1 MRTLREWFW
10 RVMSQLRRRELDRQ
24 SIAEMRFHL
33 DTEIEAGIRRG
44 LTREQAEREA
54 HLRAGHIAAALEDVR
69 DERSLGWLDGA
80 WMDLRHAWSGL
91 RRRPAFL
98 FAAGGALTAAVA
110 INTLIFTVV
119 NGVILRPLPYPAPE
133 RLVRVFEMS
142 PRNPKFSMSIFNYL
156 EDKLA
161 TRTLASI
168 GLYTRD
174 DLQLMHQDK
183 PERLATVRITDDFL
197 PTLGV
202 SPALG
207 RNFLPAEMRR
217 GVHVVILSHTL
228 WKSRFHAD
236 PQIVGKTI
244 RLDRDSWTIVGV
256 LPAGFQHVGGDY
268 RSPLQGDTVALW
280 APLGLD
286 LRESWQRNWH
296 FTNAVARLKPDVTRK
311 AAEEDLNRIMD
322 DLARRFPNAY
332 SGKRARLEPLSSEV
346 VGRSRLTVEIIAAA
360 GALVLLVACINIA
373 GLSVARVLAR
383 KQELAIRQALGGSTW
398 RLIRAVLSESFIVGI
413 LGGLLGLGIAVALL
427 PVLHLVIPSNFPRLH
442 EIRFSFAAA
451 GFALTCA
458 LLTSAIAGLI
468 PALRQIGGDPRENL
482 SEDNRMTSGAQ
493 RITSLRGGLVAAEVA
508 LSCILCFGAGLLV
521 RSARLLDARD
531 HGFAPSG
538 VLTFQ
543 LVLPDKAYGKPQ
555 QISAFYS
562 EIVNRWK
569 SIPGV
574 RAAGLATNVPW
585 TGYDEN
591 TSFDIVGRPAR
602 AGESEQARFQSADSG
617 FLNALRFRLVSGRWI
632 EPGDQASAPLI
643 VVVNEALAKRYFD
656 NGNPIGQYL
665 DLFGEKR
672 RIAGVVADVRD
683 RPSDAAAEP
692 AFWFPVG
699 QVPFSSVTAVLRTDG
714 NPLMLVSAARAA
726 LESLDR
732 ELPMAEVKTMDDVT
746 AVALAE
752 RHFALWLCEAFAALA
767 MALAAIGMYGMLT
780 YLVEQRRREI
790 GLRLALGSTRPGVL
804 WLVLSNGVKLATFGI
819 VAGLLISPV
828 AGRALSSMLY
838 GVSVWDVPSFLAA
851 PMIILLVTCFGS
863 LPPGWAA
870 ARTEPMKAL
879 REQ

>member
-1 MRTLREWFW
+1 MRTMREWFW
-10 RVMSQLRRRELDRQ
+10 RVLSQFRRRELDRQ
-24 SIAEMRFHL
+24 SVAEMRFHL
-33 DTEIEAGIRRG
+33 DAEIEAGIRRG
-44 LTREQAEREA
+44 LSRDQAEREA
-54 HLRAGHIAAALEDVR
+54 HLRAGHIATALEDVR
-69 DERSLGWLDGA
+69 DERSLGWLDGT
-80 WMDLRHAWSGL
+80 WMDVRHAWSGL

-98 FAAGGALTAAVA
+98 LAAGGAVAAAVA
-110 INTLIFTVV
+110 MNTLIFTVV
-119 NGVILRPLPYPAPE
+119 NGVILRPLPYTAPE

-142 PRNPKFSMSIFNYL
+142 ARNPKFSMSIFNYL
-156 EDKLA
+156 EDKRA
-161 TRTLASI
+161 SRTLASI

-197 PTLGV
+197 PALGV

-207 RNFLPAEMRR
+207 RNFLPSEMLRN
-217 GVHVVILSHTL
+217 VHVVILSHTL

-236 PQIVGKTI
+236 PRIVGKTI
-244 RLDRDSWTIVGV
+244 RLDRDTWTVVGV
-256 LPAGFQHVGGDY
+256 LPAGFQHVGGEY

-286 LRESWQRNWH
+286 LRESWLRNWH
-296 FTNAVARLKPDVTRK
+296 FTNAVARLKPDVSRK
-311 AAEEDLNRIMD
+311 AAEEDLNCVMD
-322 DLARRFPNAY
+322 DLALRFPNSY
-332 SGKRARLEPLSSEV
+332 SGKRARIEPLSSEV

-360 GALVLLVACINIA
+360 GALVLLVACVNIA

-413 LGGLLGLGIAVALL
+413 LGGLLGLAVALTLL
-427 PVLHLVIPSNFPRLH
+427 PVLHLIIPADFPRLH
-442 EIRFSFAAA
+442 EIRFSWTAA

-468 PALRQIGGDPRENL
+468 PALRQLGGDPRENL

-508 LSCILCFGAGLLV
+508 LSCILCFAAGPPVGTPPLLG
-521 RSARLLDARD
+521 ARD
-531 HGFAPSG
+531 HGFDSGG

-543 LVLPDKAYGKPQ
+543 LALPNTAYSKPQ
-555 QISAFYS
+555 HASAFYS

-569 SIPGV
+569 NIPGV

-602 AGESEQARFQSADSG
+602 PGESIQARFQAADTG
-617 FLNALRFRLVSGRWI
+617 FLSALRLRIIRGRWI
-632 EPGDQASAPLI
+632 EAADQATAPPVII
-643 VVVNEALAKRYFD
+643 VTDALPHRPFD
-656 NGNPIGQYL
+656 NDDPIGRYL

-683 RPSDAAAEP
+683 RPSDAAAES
-692 AFWFPVG
+692 AVWFPLSPA
-699 QVPFSSVTAVLRTDG
+699 PFPAVTAVLRTDG
-714 NPLMLVSAARAA
+714 NPLALVSAARAA
-726 LESLDR
+726 AESLDS
-732 ELPMAEVKTMDDVT
+732 ELPLAEVKSMDDIA

-752 RHFALWLCEAFAALA
+752 RHFALWLCEAFAGLA
-767 MALAAIGMYGMLT
+767 MVLAAIGMYGMLT

-790 GLRLALGSTRPGVL
+790 GLRLALGSARPGVL
-804 WLVLSNGVKLATFGI
+804 WLVLSNGVKLAALGI

-828 AGRALSSMLY
+828 AGRALASMLY
-838 GVSVWDVPSFLAA
+838 GVSVWDAPSLLAA
-851 PMIILLVTCFGS
+851 PMLILLVTCLGS

>member
-10 RVMSQLRRRELDRQ
+10 RVMSQFRRRELDRQ
-24 SIAEMRFHL
+24 SVAEMRFHL
-33 DTEIEAGIRRG
+33 DKEIDAGMRRG

-69 DERSLGWLDGA
+69 DERSLGWLDGT

-142 PRNPKFSMSIFNYL
+142 PRNPKFPISIFNYL
-156 EDKLA
+156 EDKRA
-161 TRTLASI
+161 NRTLASI
-168 GLYTRD
+168 ALYTRD
-174 DLQLMHQDK
+174 DLQLMHDEK
-183 PERLATVRITDDFL
+183 PERLTGMGITDDFL

-202 SPALG
+202 SPMLG
-207 RNFLPAEMRR
+207 RNFLPAEMHR

-236 PQIVGKTI
+236 PQITGKTI
-244 RLDRDSWTIVGV
+244 RLDRETWTVIGV
-256 LPAGFQHVGGDY
+256 LPAGFQHVGADY
-268 RSPLQGDTVALW
+268 RSTMQGDTVALW
-280 APLGLD
+280 VPLILD
-286 LRESWQRNWH
+286 LRESALRNWH
-296 FTNAVARLKPDVTRK
+296 FTNAVARLKPNVSGK

-322 DLARRFPNAY
+322 DLARRFPDSY
-332 SGKRARLEPLSSEV
+332 SRKRARIEPLSSEV
-346 VGRSRLTVEIIAAA
+346 VGRSRLTVAIVAAA

-383 KQELAIRQALGGSTW
+383 RQELAIRQALGGSAW

-413 LGGLLGLGIAVALL
+413 LGGLLGLAAALALL
-427 PVLHLVIPSNFPRLH
+427 PVLHLVIPPDFPRLH
-442 EIRFSFAAA
+442 EIHFSFAAA

-482 SEDNRMTSGAQ
+482 SEDSRITSGTQ

-521 RSARLLDARD
+521 RSASLLDARD

-543 LVLPDKAYGKPQ
+543 LVLPGKAYSKQQ

-562 EIVNRWK
+562 QIVNRWK
-569 SIPGV
+569 NIPGV

-602 AGESEQARFQSADSG
+602 PGESIQARFQAADPG
-617 FLNALRFRLVSGRWI
+617 FLPALRLRILRGRWV
-632 EPGDQASAPLI
+632 EAGDLATAPPI
-643 VVVNEALAKRYFD
+643 VVVNETLARRYFD
-656 NGNPIGQYL
+656 NSDPIGQYL
-665 DLFGEKR
+665 DLFGERR
-672 RIAGVVADVRD
+672 RIAGIVADVRD

-692 AFWFPVG
+692 AFWFPLS
-699 QVPFSSVTAVLRTDG
+699 QVPFSAVTAVLRTDG
-714 NPLMLVSAARAA
+714 NPVGLASAARAA
-726 LESLDR
+726 TESLDS
-732 ELPMAEVKTMDDVT
+732 ELPLAEVKTMDDVA

-804 WLVLSNGVKLATFGI
+804 WLVLSNGVKLAAFGI